1 MGKNVNLDDRV
12 KLLDKLIENNF
23 SEYFN
28 SLCING
34 MKDRYYVFIL
44 RFRHVPFVLKMDA
57 FIYHIVKLKKINKMA
72 SEM

>member
-1 MGKNVNLDDRV
+1 STKNWLSSFAVTL
-12 KLLDKLIENNF
+12 LIENNF

-57 FIYHIVKLKKINKMA
+57 FIYHIVKLKK
-72 SEM
+72 